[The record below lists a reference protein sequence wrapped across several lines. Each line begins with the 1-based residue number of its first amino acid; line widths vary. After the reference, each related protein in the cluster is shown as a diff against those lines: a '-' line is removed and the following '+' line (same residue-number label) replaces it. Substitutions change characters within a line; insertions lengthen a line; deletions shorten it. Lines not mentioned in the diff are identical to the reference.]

1 MPACNITAD
10 EKNND
15 NQPTMHTHT
24 HPVPMHGRKILHTSA
39 FASCI
44 GIVLLL
50 LQLPHSVGDIGL
62 QQEKQKMGF
71 LIVLIGKLSISTAAT
86 AM

>member
-1 MPACNITAD
+1 
-10 EKNND
+10 
-15 NQPTMHTHT
+15 
-24 HPVPMHGRKILHTSA
+24 MHGRKILDTSA

-50 LQLPHSVGDIGL
+50 LQLPHTVQMVISLSFMYSVGDIGL

-71 LIVLIGKLSISTAAT
+71 LIVLIGKLSIFTAAT